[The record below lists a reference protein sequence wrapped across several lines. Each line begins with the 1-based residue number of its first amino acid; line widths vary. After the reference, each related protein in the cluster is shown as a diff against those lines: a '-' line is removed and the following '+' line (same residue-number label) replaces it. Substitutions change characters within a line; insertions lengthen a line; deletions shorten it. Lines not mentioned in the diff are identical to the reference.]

1 MGDAEKR
8 ERLLRSRDKGRWFQ
22 DSVPVRLRA
31 SGGVGLVGEVSI
43 LLLSFPLSPPKPL
56 LNVESRSGEP
66 GSGLLDVSN
75 SAVGLVVVVG
85 VVVVVGSNCSGG
97 SIAREP

>member
-1 MGDAEKR
+1 ME
-8 ERLLRSRDKGRWFQ
+8 SRDNGRCCQ

-43 LLLSFPLSPPKPL
+43 LLLSFPLSPSNPL
-56 LNVESRSGEP
+56 LNVESRSGVP
-66 GSGLLDVSN
+66 GSGLLVVSN
-75 SAVGLVVVVG
+75 SAVGFVVLG
-85 VVVVVGSNCSGG
+85 VDVVVGSSCSGG